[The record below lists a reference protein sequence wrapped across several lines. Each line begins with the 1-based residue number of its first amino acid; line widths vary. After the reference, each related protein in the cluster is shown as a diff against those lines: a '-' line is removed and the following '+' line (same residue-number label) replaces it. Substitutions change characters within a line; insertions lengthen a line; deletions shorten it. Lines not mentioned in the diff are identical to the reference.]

1 MTSPLSDFGSA
12 WKEGMA
18 RIADNTKL
26 RIGIIAAIVAL
37 TTAIHYGWVLEP
49 IFGDQHWIHAVHTRF
64 CYVPIVISA
73 AWFGW
78 RGGILTA
85 LTISVAVLPYIF
97 GSEQTAHNL
106 AGELVELVFYF
117 ALGGLIGALV
127 DREWRARRRET
138 ETRLQLERSQK
149 LSLVGQV
156 AAGVAH
162 ELKNPLA
169 SIKGAVEIIADE
181 STSDQDRGE
190 FRNILLREIKRMDG
204 TVSEFLEFA
213 RPKPVQL
220 ERLDLSELVRASTR
234 QIEAQAAKAGILLR
248 EEIESG
254 LIVAGDREKLH
265 QLALNLLLNAIQAS
279 PSGSELEVSLRRD
292 AKQALVNVRDHG
304 EGIAAADLE
313 RIFEPFYTTR
323 ASGSGLGLPIVRS
336 IVEAH
341 DGTIEVMSVPG
352 QGTTAAVR
360 IPLAS

>member
-49 IFGDQHWIHAVHTRF
+49 TFGDQHWIHAVHTRF

-85 LTISVAVLPYIF
+85 LTISLAVLPYIF

-169 SIKGAVEIIADE
+169 SIKGAVEIIADD